1 MRRGI
6 ILALTLVALLGA
18 SLGDAQVG
26 GGFSLRFHGN
36 QSNDID
42 RVKIRID
49 APEVPADVGATD
61 FTIEWWMK
69 ALPGQNT
76 AGAISPG
83 SFNWVT
89 GNILIDRDI
98 WGSGE
103 NGDYGVSLGAERL
116 AFGFGTTAGDNTIV
130 GSRVIAD
137 GQWHHV
143 AITRRRSDGFL
154 QLYVDG
160 ALDASGD
167 GPNGDGSYLN
177 NRATSR
183 PNDPF
188 LVLGA
193 EKHDVVLP
201 GTAYRGWIDE
211 LRMSNVVRYTTA
223 FTRPSAPFVTDGAT
237 VALYHFD
244 EGSGTA
250 LSDQSGAA
258 GGPSP
263 AVRRAGG
270 SPAGPEWSTD
280 TPPFQTGP
288 RAPAPPT
295 NVRIVR

>member
-1 MRRGI
+1 MRTC
-6 ILALTLVALLGA
+6 ILALTLLLLLGV

-42 RVKIRID
+42 RVKIRVD

-69 ALPGQNT
+69 AVAGQNT
-76 AGAISPG
+76 AGPISPG
-83 SFNWVT
+83 SHNWVT

-103 NGDYGVSLGAERL
+103 NGDYGVSLGADRL
-116 AFGFGTTAGDNTIV
+116 AFGFGTLSGDNTIV
-130 GSRVIAD
+130 GSRVVAD

-143 AITRRRSDGFL
+143 AITRRRSDGRL

-167 GPNGDGSYLN
+167 GPDGDGSYLN
-177 NRATSR
+177 NRQTSR

-188 LVLGA
+188 LVIGA
-193 EKHDVVLP
+193 EKHDVVSP

-211 LRMSNVVRYTTA
+211 VRLSNVLRYQGSFARPTA
-223 FTRPSAPFVTDGAT
+223 QFAPDAAT

-244 EGSGTA
+244 EGSGTSLA
-250 LSDQSGAA
+250 DSSGAA

-280 TPPFQTGP
+280 TPPFETGP
-288 RAPAPPT
+288 RPPAPPL
-295 NVRIVR
+295 NLRIIR